1 MGTLFAMREQK
12 KKRIEGENM
21 DLFSQREGIKP
32 VKNIIQVNNIDQDL
46 RNGLWN
52 ALTIFYWVQVKEE
65 YIPINKKINTLFIKI
80 WKDYFKNPLDTLD
93 HHWSDT
99 YQKIRKYFFDSEW
112 YEVYDFIEFIA
123 NNYPEDDVN
132 NEFMKYCN
140 TILERELSAYRF
152 VGGKITPMTSEE
164 EISEIEET
172 LEITE
177 PLKAVNTHIKR
188 ALDLLADR
196 KSPDYRNSVKES
208 ISAVE
213 AISNLIANEKKATL
227 GQALKAIESKVSL
240 HPALKKA
247 FSSLYGYTSDA
258 EGIRHALLSETN
270 LSFEDAKFMLVS
282 CSAFINYLIS
292 KASKAGIKLEGQGK

>member
-1 MGTLFAMREQK
+1 MK
-12 KKRIEGENM
+12 
-21 DLFSQREGIKP
+21 LFSQREGIKP
-32 VKNIIQVNNIDQDL
+32 VKSVIQVDTMDKDL

-52 ALTIFYWVQVKEE
+52 ALTMFYWEQVTDGGLFSHKSVG
-65 YIPINKKINTLFIKI
+65 TLCVKI
-80 WKDYFKNPLDTLD
+80 WLDYFKSPLDTLD
-93 HHWSDT
+93 NYWPDT
-99 YQKIRKYFFDSEW
+99 YQKIWKYFFDSEW

-123 NNYPEDDVN
+123 NNYPEVDVN
-132 NEFMKYCN
+132 NEFMKSCN
-140 TILERELSAYRF
+140 SILERELSAYRF
-152 VGGKITPMTSEE
+152 VGGKITQITSEE

-188 ALDLLADR
+188 ALNLLADR

-213 AISNLIANEKKATL
+213 AISNLIANKKKATL
-227 GQALKAIESKVSL
+227 GQALKEIESKVSL

>member
-1 MGTLFAMREQK
+1 M
-12 KKRIEGENM
+12 
-21 DLFSQREGIKP
+21 
-32 VKNIIQVNNIDQDL
+32 
-46 RNGLWN
+46 
-52 ALTIFYWVQVKEE
+52 
-65 YIPINKKINTLFIKI
+65 
-80 WKDYFKNPLDTLD
+80 
-93 HHWSDT
+93 
-99 YQKIRKYFFDSEW
+99 
-112 YEVYDFIEFIA
+112 
-123 NNYPEDDVN
+123 
-132 NEFMKYCN
+132 
-140 TILERELSAYRF
+140 
-152 VGGKITPMTSEE
+152 
-164 EISEIEET
+164 
-172 LEITE
+172 
-177 PLKAVNTHIKR
+177 
-188 ALDLLADR
+188 DLLADR